1 MHSDMRSLLAVLHKS
16 EQSSLEENLAK
27 QQFKLQK
34 LLEYA
39 KLNVAFYKDYALDAK
54 FTELPIVTRT
64 HLQSLASSFISRNL
78 PKNHG
83 QTYPMVTSGSTG
95 QAVKVLHTDLTRLFY
110 DALMLRE
117 HQWHK
122 RDFSQKLMLIR
133 GIKKEHIGDNIFLSQ
148 KSWGGPIDKYHTT
161 GHSAFV
167 DIARSSAQQIA
178 SIQEFAPFYILSYS
192 SQLAALASYCL
203 ENQVKLENIH
213 ELRTTGERLT
223 QQQIKL
229 IKKAFGNIKLNDVYS
244 CVEIGNLAQQ
254 CPEYN
259 YYHINLEHVYLEV
272 VDDNNQPCPQGVPG
286 RVLVTSLLNYATPL
300 IRYELGD
307 NAILEGACPCGRGL
321 PAIKSI
327 LGRSRNR
334 LLLPN
339 GEHRFPYL
347 GEREDI
353 AEISNIRIQKFQ
365 FVQRSLY
372 DIDIKVVSPDRGT
385 IVEEQAIKALYKK
398 ILGDSFNFH
407 IKYVDDIDINISGKA
422 EDFISYV

>member
-1 MHSDMRSLLAVLHKS
+1 MRTLLALLHKS
-16 EQSSLEENLAK
+16 ERSSLSENLAK
-27 QQFKLQK
+27 QRLHLQK
-34 LLEYA
+34 LLQYA
-39 KLNVAFYKDYALDAK
+39 KSHVPYYKNYPLDAK
-54 FTELPIVTRT
+54 FTALPIITREN
-64 HLQSLASSFISRNL
+64 LQSRGSEFVSRNI

-95 QAVKVLHTDLTRLFY
+95 QEVQVLHTDLTRLFY

-122 RDFSQKLMLIR
+122 RNFLKKLMLIR
-133 GIKKEHIGDNIFLSQ
+133 GIKKDLIGSQVFLQQ
-148 KSWGGPIDKYHTT
+148 KNWGGPIDKYHIT
-161 GHSAFV
+161 GPSAFV
-167 DIARSSAQQIA
+167 DISSSNQQQIA
-178 SIQEFAPFYILSYS
+178 SIQEFTPFYILSYP

-203 ENQVKLENIH
+203 ENNITLQNIN

-223 QQQIKL
+223 KQQIKL
-229 IKKAFGNIKLNDVYS
+229 IHKAFTNVKITDVYS

-254 CPEYN
+254 CPEHN
-259 YYHINLEHVYLEV
+259 CYHVNLEHVYLEV
-272 VDDNNQPCPQGVPG
+272 VDDNNQPCPLGVPG
-286 RVLVTSLLNYATPL
+286 KVLVTSLINYATPL

-307 NAILEGACPCGRGL
+307 TAILGNTCPCGRGL
-321 PAIKSI
+321 PAIQSI

-353 AEISNIRIQKFQ
+353 AKISKIRIQKFQ

-385 IVEEQAIKALYKK
+385 VEEEQAIKDLYKK
-398 ILGDSFNFH
+398 ILGNNFNFH
-407 IKYVDDIDINISGKA
+407 IYYVADINKTANGKA
-422 EDFISYV
+422 EDFISCI